1 MSSSVADHGRVLTLF
16 EKEGLIKLKEGIDK
30 TISNSR

>member
-16 EKEGLIKLKEGIDK
+16 EVEGLITLKDGIDK
-30 TISNSR
+30 AMQQL